1 MSSWKVV
8 VFIALGYTFIIPGF
22 IAGCNFFITIPR
34 KGKGLMTEVKK
45 DIVGRRIKQLRE
57 QQGWTQSELARKAV
71 MSQAAISQF
80 EEGNR
85 LPSMQALEKIA
96 GVFQMSV
103 SNLLADLN
111 QTDAEKE
118 ELIKLLT
125 ENLRDLPKESI
136 VAMNRL
142 VTEFKSAMPKQAP
155 PKDDTP

>member
-1 MSSWKVV
+1 
-8 VFIALGYTFIIPGF
+8 
-22 IAGCNFFITIPR
+22 
-34 KGKGLMTEVKK
+34 MTEVKK

-57 QQGWTQSELARKAV
+57 QQGWTQSELAKRAV

-85 LPSMQALEKIA
+85 LPSMQALEKVA
-96 GVFQMSV
+96 GAFQMDV
-103 SNLLADLN
+103 SSLLRDLS
-111 QTDAEKE
+111 QTDEEKE
-118 ELIKLLT
+118 QLIKLLT

-155 PKDDTP
+155 PQDDTP

>member
-1 MSSWKVV
+1 
-8 VFIALGYTFIIPGF
+8 
-22 IAGCNFFITIPR
+22 
-34 KGKGLMTEVKK
+34 MTEVKK

-57 QQGWTQSELARKAV
+57 QQGWTQSELAKKAV